1 MSKEVSLCVDRK
13 QGVVLNASSQARAA
27 FGLQQAS
34 PHTQHL
40 SLGAALSY
48 FFNDGQAAT
57 SVTAGDASEGE

>member
-1 MSKEVSLCVDRK
+1 M
-13 QGVVLNASSQARAA
+13 VLNASSQARAA